1 MITKF
6 SHRPSV
12 TGLAALA
19 SIVVIVAMVA
29 IECLQPARSEDT
41 PANTSG
47 FSPYVANDGAIS
59 LPKDYRESFVH
70 LGTWAV
76 AKDKDKPVFEMHN
89 VYTKPEAIQAYR
101 RDGKFPDG
109 AVLVKEITDADAAK
123 LTTGESSW
131 STDTK
136 VWFVMI
142 KDSKGRFPGNHLWG
156 DGWGWALFKADDPK
170 KNVATDFKTDCIT
183 CHIPAKQDDWI
194 YTRGYPILK
203 KTAAAPQ

>member
-1 MITKF
+1 M
-6 SHRPSV
+6 
-12 TGLAALA
+12 
-19 SIVVIVAMVA
+19 
-29 IECLQPARSEDT
+29 
-41 PANTSG
+41 
-47 FSPYVANDGAIS
+47 
-59 LPKDYRESFVH
+59 
-70 LGTWAV
+70 

-89 VYTKPEAIQAYR
+89 VFTKPEAIQAYR

-109 AVLVKEITDADAAK
+109 AVLVKEITNADAAK

-203 KTAAAPQ
+203 KTAAALQ